1 MLGRRVDFTLRR
13 FQVMAGR
20 ASGLAMSIPY
30 ALAAACFLGLGF
42 VAQQHAAYREPL
54 ERVMHFSLLLSLARK
69 PLWLGGIAAMVCGQL
84 LGAIALGHGD
94 IAKVEPILAT
104 SLIFALAIAHGL
116 YRERLSRREWTGAVL
131 ASWGVAV
138 FLLAGSPAGGRDPAG
153 LSPRWLAAA
162 VAVAAAGLLAWAA
175 KRLGLGVGAVLLAG
189 AGGILFGVQDSLTR
203 AWLLTARSGV
213 LRSIAHW
220 QPYALVAAAIIG
232 LLLTQSA
239 FDAAP
244 LHVSL
249 PAGVLAEPLTGIALG
264 VAVFRER
271 LRDTPLAL
279 TGEAAALVAV
289 AVGMVL
295 VSRSKALGSRHGL
308 HRSRPYAHGCQ
319 DEEAS

>member
-1 MLGRRVDFTLRR
+1 V
-13 FQVMAGR
+13 
-20 ASGLAMSIPY
+20 SIPY

-42 VAQQHAAYREPL
+42 VAQQHAAHREPL

-84 LGAIALGHGD
+84 LGATALGHGD
-94 IAKVEPILAT
+94 ITKVEPILAT
-104 SLIFALAIAHGL
+104 SLIFALVIAHGL
-116 YRERLSRREWTGAVL
+116 YRERLGAREWSGAVL
-131 ASWGVAV
+131 ACCGTAL
-138 FLLAGSPAGGRDPAG
+138 FLLTGRPAGGRDPAS

-162 VAVAAAGLLAWAA
+162 VAVGAAGLLVLAA
-175 KRLGLGVGAVLLAG
+175 KRLGLGAGAVLLAG

-203 AWLLTARSGV
+203 AWLLTARSGF
-213 LRSIAHW
+213 LRTIGHW
-220 QPYALVAAAIIG
+220 QPYALLVVAILG

-264 VAVFRER
+264 VAVFGER

-279 TGEAAALVAV
+279 VGQVAALIAIGI
-289 AVGMVL
+289 GMVL
-295 VSRSKALGSRHGL
+295 VSRSKALGARRDA
-308 HRSRPYAHGCQ
+308 HRSPH
-319 DEEAS
+319 

>member
-1 MLGRRVDFTLRR
+1 
-13 FQVMAGR
+13 MASP
-20 ASGLAMSIPY
+20 AIGLAMSIPY

-42 VAQQHAAYREPL
+42 VAQQHAAHREPL

-84 LGAIALGHGD
+84 LGATALGHGD
-94 IAKVEPILAT
+94 ITKVEPILAT
-104 SLIFALAIAHGL
+104 SLIFALVIAHGL
-116 YRERLSRREWTGAVL
+116 YRERLSGREWSGAVL
-131 ASWGVAV
+131 ASAGVAV
-138 FLLAGSPAGGRDPAG
+138 FLLAGSPAGGHDPAS

-162 VAVAAAGLLAWAA
+162 AAVAAAGLLALAA
-175 KRLGLGVGAVLLAG
+175 KRLGMGTGAILLAG

-203 AWLLTARSGV
+203 AWLLATRSGV
-213 LRSIAHW
+213 LHSVAHW
-220 QPYALVAAAIIG
+220 QPYALLAVAIIG

-279 TGEAAALVAV
+279 LGQGAALVAV

-295 VSRSKALGSRHGL
+295 VSRSKALGARHRF
-308 HRSRPYAHGCQ
+308 HRSRPYAHGREGE
-319 DEEAS
+319 DTP

>member
-1 MLGRRVDFTLRR
+1 
-13 FQVMAGR
+13 
-20 ASGLAMSIPY
+20 MSIPF

-42 VAQQHAAYREPL
+42 VAQQHAAHSEPL
-54 ERVMHFSLLLSLARK
+54 ERVLHFSLLLSLARK

-84 LGAIALGHGD
+84 LGAIALGRGD
-94 IAKVEPILAT
+94 IAKVEPVLTT
-104 SLIFALAIAHGL
+104 SLIFALLIAHGL
-116 YRERLSRREWTGAVL
+116 YRERLTRRELSGAVL
-131 ASWGVAV
+131 ASAGTAV
-138 FLLAGSPAGGRDPAG
+138 FLLAGHPVDGRDPAG

-162 VAVAAAGLLAWAA
+162 AAVGAAGLLALAS
-175 KRLGLGVGAVLLAG
+175 RRFGLGVGAILLAG

-203 AWLLTARSGV
+203 AWLLTVHSGV

-220 QPYALVAAAIIG
+220 QPYALIAVAIVG

-279 TGEAAALVAV
+279 AGQVAALAAV
-289 AVGMVL
+289 VVGIVL
-295 VSRSKALGSRHGL
+295 VSRSKALGSRHRFGRSPRSEA
-308 HRSRPYAHGCQ
+308 HR
-319 DEEAS
+319 